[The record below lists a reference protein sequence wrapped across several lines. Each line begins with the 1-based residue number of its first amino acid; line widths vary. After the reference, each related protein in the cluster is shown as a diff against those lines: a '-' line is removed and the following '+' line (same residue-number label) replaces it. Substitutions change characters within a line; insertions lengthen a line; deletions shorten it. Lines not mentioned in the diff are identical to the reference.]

1 LQLRRR
7 RQPLGREWSFTIGLC
22 SRRAGVAVAWR
33 FRHICATRKR
43 DCEPME
49 PRLKTKVQVMAAVR
63 LCSLHAIPI
72 VIARRGDEDAG
83 TILIKLNQLER
94 GFTVL
99 AQTRTALGD
108 LAWLR
113 ATGEAPVDE
122 KAADA
127 YITRQV
133 QRDPDLWV
141 VEIED
146 REGRQIF
153 AGRIL

>member
-1 LQLRRR
+1 LI
-7 RQPLGREWSFTIGLC
+7 PAAISDI
-22 SRRAGVAVAWR
+22 SSA
-33 FRHICATRKR
+33 
-43 DCEPME
+43 ME
-49 PRLKTKVQVMAAVR
+49 PRLKTRLQVAAAVR

-72 VIARRGDEDAG
+72 TVARRGDEDAG
-83 TILIKLNQLER
+83 TIMIKLNQRENR
-94 GFTVL
+94 FTVL
-99 AQTRTALGD
+99 TQTRTAVGD

-113 ATGEAPVDE
+113 ATGETPVDE
-122 KAADA
+122 AAADA
-127 YITRQV
+127 YIARQV

>member
-1 LQLRRR
+1 
-7 RQPLGREWSFTIGLC
+7 
-22 SRRAGVAVAWR
+22 
-33 FRHICATRKR
+33 
-43 DCEPME
+43 ME
-49 PRLKTKVQVMAAVR
+49 PRLKTRLQVAAAVR
-63 LCSLHAIPI
+63 LCSHHAIPI
-72 VIARRGDEDAG
+72 TVARRGDEDAG
-83 TILIKLNQLER
+83 TILIKLNRREH

-99 AQTRTALGD
+99 TQTRSATGD

-122 KAADA
+122 AAADA
-127 YITRQV
+127 YIARQV

-153 AGRIL
+153 AGEIL